1 MLASEITKRFKEQ
14 VRDESS
20 KAFANRCRQLFTAVI
35 NTTPIDEGEASGNWQ
50 TRLTST
56 SKEVNRHGKEAA
68 IAEVNAVLTDDYFK
82 KNKRVYFINNTF
94 HAWGLE
100 YGNPTYT
107 NPAAPFSSQAPNGML
122 RINVKNFYV

>member
-1 MLASEITKRFKEQ
+1 MLASEITKRFKER
-14 VRDESS
+14 VREDSS
-20 KAFANRCRQLFTAVI
+20 KVFANRCRQLFTTVI
-35 NTTPIDEGEASGNWQ
+35 NMTPIDEGEAAGNWQ
-50 TRLTST
+50 TRPTST
-56 SKEVNRHGKEAA
+56 SKEVSRYGKEAA

-82 KNKRVYFINNTF
+82 KNNRVYFINNTF

>member
-1 MLASEITKRFKEQ
+1 MLASEITKRFKER
-14 VRDESS
+14 VREDSS
-20 KAFANRCRQLFTAVI
+20 KVFANRCRQLFTTVI
-35 NTTPIDEGEASGNWQ
+35 NMTPKDEGKASGNWQ
-50 TRLTST
+50 TRPTSI

-68 IAEVNAVLTDDYFK
+68 IAEVDAVLTDDYFK